1 MARTPKA
8 ADNMQIFRGSLA
20 RPDVFALAASE
31 GCCPGGTQVTHDKL
45 AQVAHF
51 DNALSHLNP
60 LGGNEKVTF
69 PDTQWDRDR
78 QAIIDWINEH
88 GVGASF
94 SVALL
99 PTYSWFT
106 DLSVLVLAQE
116 AGLTFDVIT
125 RNGASLPSGQSVM
138 VTATGSTCNV
148 TRTQEEG
155 GNFTG
160 IGALAEGE
168 LHVLHI
174 ARDEGNF
181 VLEAD
186 EVILQVATMPAGGVV
201 TGTFRLQIGVSYH
214 VNARAPL

>member
-1 MARTPKA
+1 MARTAKSA
-8 ADNMQIFRGSLA
+8 NNMQIFRGSLV

-45 AQVAHF
+45 AQVTHF
-51 DNALSHLNP
+51 DNSLSHLNP
-60 LGGNEKVTF
+60 IGGNEKVTF
-69 PDTQWDRDR
+69 PDTQWESDR
-78 QAIIDWINEH
+78 QAIIDWINQI
-88 GVGASF
+88 GVGATF

-106 DLSVLVLAQE
+106 DLSVLVLEAE
-116 AGLTFDVIT
+116 AGLTFDVVT
-125 RNGASLPSGQSVM
+125 RNGAVLPSAQSVM

-148 TRTQEEG
+148 TRTQEAG
-155 GNFTG
+155 DDFTG
-160 IGALAEGE
+160 IGALADGE

-186 EVILQVATMPAGGVV
+186 EVMLRVATMPAGGVV
-201 TGTFRLQIGVSYH
+201 SGTFRLQLAINYH